1 MAERRKTSVYG
12 RRLREAREARGIS
25 QRDLGIEVGL
35 DEFTA
40 SPRIN
45 RYENGVHQPN
55 LALQIVLAKA
65 LGKPLPFFYAEE
77 DELAQLIADYGQ
89 QRSSGLAKARTQK
102 KR

>member
-1 MAERRKTSVYG
+1 MYG

-55 LALQIVLAKA
+55 LALQIVLARA

-77 DELAQLIADYGQ
+77 DELAQLIAEFG
-89 QRSSGLAKARTQK
+89 RSNPSTPSSPRAKK